1 MNILPSTL
9 LLTSC
14 FLAASAS
21 LTLGF
26 MVAAMVWFIS
36 AGFNFIRL
44 QILEATPE
52 RVRVIAV

>member
-1 MNILPSTL
+1 MNILPITL
-9 LLTSC
+9 LLASC
-14 FLAASAS
+14 LLAASAS

-52 RVRVIAV
+52 RVCVMAV